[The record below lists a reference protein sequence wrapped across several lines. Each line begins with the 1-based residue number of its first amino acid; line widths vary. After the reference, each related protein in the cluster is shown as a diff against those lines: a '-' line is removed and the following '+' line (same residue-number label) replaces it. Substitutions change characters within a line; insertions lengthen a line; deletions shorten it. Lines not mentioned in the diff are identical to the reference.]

1 MKKALTIILSLFL
14 VSAMLFAGGPKE
26 TKAAENAA
34 EDSGKTVLEIYWWE
48 LLLGMILHRK
58 P

>member
-34 EDSGKTVLEIYWWE
+34 EDSGKRVLEIYWW
-48 LLLGMILHRK
+48 GSCC
-58 P
+58 